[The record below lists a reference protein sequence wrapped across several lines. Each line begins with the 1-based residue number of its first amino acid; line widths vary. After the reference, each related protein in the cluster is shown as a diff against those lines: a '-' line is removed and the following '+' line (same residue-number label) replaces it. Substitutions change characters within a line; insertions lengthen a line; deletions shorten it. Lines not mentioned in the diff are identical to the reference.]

1 MSYLTHS
8 ITLLAL
14 AACGGCIASS
24 NSGDASDA
32 IKVQINTNSSA
43 TFSAV
48 IVS

>member
-1 MSYLTHS
+1 MNHLTLS

-14 AACGGCIASS
+14 AACGGCSASS
-24 NSGDASDA
+24 NGGDASDA
-32 IKVQINTNSSA
+32 FQIQINTNSSA

>member
-1 MSYLTHS
+1 MNHLTLS

-14 AACGGCIASS
+14 AACGGCSGSS

-32 IKVQINTNSSA
+32 IQVRINANSSA